1 MGSVAK
7 TIKTIRRNLY
17 LEVSEFARLIG
28 VTPQSVYYYEK
39 GQKMPKLKVIKK
51 LLDLAKKNGMD
62 YSLETTID
70 NINQTLIRL
79 ENKMDQGFKE
89 VNVKIDKINDRLWSN
104 FLWLLSAM
112 FLFSGILCSV
122 MAKGFDWF
130 S

>member
-1 MGSVAK
+1 MKAFK
-7 TIKTIRRNLY
+7 H
-17 LEVSEFARLIG
+17 EVPMKQDHGERI
-28 VTPQSVYYYEK
+28 TR
-39 GQKMPKLKVIKK
+39 
-51 LLDLAKKNGMD
+51 
-62 YSLETTID
+62 LETTID

>member
-62 YSLETTID
+62 YSLED
-70 NINQTLIRL
+70 
-79 ENKMDQGFKE
+79 F
-89 VNVKIDKINDRLWSN
+89 
-104 FLWLLSAM
+104 
-112 FLFSGILCSV
+112 
-122 MAKGFDWF
+122 
-130 S
+130 